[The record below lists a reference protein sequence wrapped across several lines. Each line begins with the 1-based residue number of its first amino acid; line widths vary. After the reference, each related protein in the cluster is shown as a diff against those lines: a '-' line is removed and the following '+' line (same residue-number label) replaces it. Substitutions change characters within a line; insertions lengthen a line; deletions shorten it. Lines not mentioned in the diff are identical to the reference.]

1 MHSGERIR
9 SIEETKSEGIILSEH
24 TKQSL
29 ITKKKKEKILFYI
42 NKKKKSKQSF
52 LKIAFNKINNNNN
65 LFELNF

>member
-42 NKKKKSKQSF
+42 NKK
-52 LKIAFNKINNNNN
+52 IIFNEIKNN
-65 LFELNF
+65 LFELKF